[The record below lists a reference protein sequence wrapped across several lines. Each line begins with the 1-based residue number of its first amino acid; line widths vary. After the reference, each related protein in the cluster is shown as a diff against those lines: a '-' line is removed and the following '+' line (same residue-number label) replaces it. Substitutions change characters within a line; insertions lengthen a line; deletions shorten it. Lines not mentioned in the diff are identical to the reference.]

1 MEKLKTIFIKA
12 IFGNGK
18 KELAEFT
25 IDISPDV
32 FLKGVSEQ
40 YDESDNLVYIGF
52 CSEIEFVSYSL
63 AMRGKFLRNR
73 EREIIEKGLI
83 EIIPPRKILADS
95 NLSNY

>member
-1 MEKLKTIFIKA
+1 MGKLTTIFIKA
-12 IFGNGK
+12 VFGNGK
-18 KELAEFT
+18 KQLAEFT

-63 AMRGKFLRNR
+63 AMRGQFLRNF
-73 EREIIEKGLI
+73 EREIVEKGLI

-95 NLSNY
+95 NHSDH